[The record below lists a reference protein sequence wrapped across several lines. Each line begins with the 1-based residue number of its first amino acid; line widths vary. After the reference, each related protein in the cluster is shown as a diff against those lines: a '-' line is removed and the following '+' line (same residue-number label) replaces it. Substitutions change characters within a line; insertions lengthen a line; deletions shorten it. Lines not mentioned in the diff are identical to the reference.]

1 MTMKLI
7 VISGRSGSGKSTAL
21 HQLEDQGYYCVDN
34 LPAGLLPMLLEQL
47 EQNQYAAFKGIAVCI
62 DARNSPH
69 DLGRIRD
76 VLDNLP
82 SGIRSEVLFLD
93 AQDAILTKRFSE
105 TRRRHPLTNNQLSLS
120 EAIHAEIELLEALSS
135 RADLVIDTSDLN
147 LYDLRAVIDQ
157 YLGSGPKEGMSV
169 LVESFGFKRG
179 VPLDADL
186 IFDARLLPNPHW
198 VSGLRHQ
205 TGQDDDV
212 IAFLE
217 SHPQSHALIA
227 DIVAFLE
234 RWLPEY
240 HRSQR
245 SYVTVAIGC
254 TGGQHRSVYV
264 AERLFARLE
273 PSQSRLQ
280 IRHRELARQSSP

>member
-1 MTMKLI
+1 MKLI

-47 EQNQYAAFKGIAVCI
+47 EQNQYATFKGIAVCI
-62 DARNSPH
+62 DARNSRY
-69 DLGRIRD
+69 DLSRIQD
-76 VLDNLP
+76 VLENLP
-82 SGIRSEVLFLD
+82 SNLNSEVLFLD
-93 AQDAILTKRFSE
+93 AQDVILTKRFSE
-105 TRRRHPLTNNQLSLS
+105 TRRRHPLSNDECSLS
-120 EAIHAEIELLEALSS
+120 EAIHAEIDLLEALSS

-157 YLGSGPKEGMSV
+157 YLGGGPKEGMSV

-205 TGQDDDV
+205 TGQDAGVSD
-212 IAFLE
+212 FLE
-217 SHPQSHALIA
+217 SHPETSALIN
-227 DIVAFLE
+227 DIVTFLE

-245 SYVTVAIGC
+245 SYVTIAIGC

-264 AERLFARLE
+264 AEQVFARLE
-273 PSQSRLQ
+273 SSQNRLQ
-280 IRHRELARQSSP
+280 IRHRELARQTAL

>member
-1 MTMKLI
+1 MKLI

-62 DARNSPH
+62 DARNSTH
-69 DLGRIRD
+69 DLDRLND
-76 VLDNLP
+76 VLENLP
-82 SGIRSEVLFLD
+82 NDLHSEVLFLD

-105 TRRRHPLTNNQLSLS
+105 TRRRHPLSNDERSLS
-120 EAIHAEIELLEALSS
+120 EAIHAEIDLLDALSS

-147 LYDLRAVIDQ
+147 LYDLRAVIDR

-205 TGQDDDV
+205 TGQDAGV
-212 IAFLE
+212 VTFLE
-217 SHPQSHALIA
+217 SHPQSAALIK
-227 DIVAFLE
+227 DIVTFLE

-264 AERLFARLE
+264 AERVFAELK

-280 IRHRELARQSSP
+280 IRHRELARQTSP

>member
-1 MTMKLI
+1 MKLI

-69 DLGRIRD
+69 DLDRLHD
-76 VLDNLP
+76 VLENLP
-82 SGIRSEVLFLD
+82 SDLHSEVLFLD

-105 TRRRHPLTNNQLSLS
+105 TRRRHPLSNDERSLS
-120 EAIHAEIELLEALSS
+120 EAIHAEIDLLDALSS

-147 LYDLRAVIDQ
+147 LYDLRAVIDR

-205 TGQDDDV
+205 TGQDAGV
-212 IAFLE
+212 VTFLE
-217 SHPQSHALIA
+217 SHPQSGALIK
-227 DIVAFLE
+227 DIVTFLE

-264 AERLFARLE
+264 AERVFAELK

-280 IRHRELARQSSP
+280 IRHRELARQTSP

>member
-157 YLGSGPKEGMSV
+157 HLGSGPKEGMSV

-205 TGQDDDV
+205 TGKDDDV